1 VYDPWLVLSVIVIP
15 AIMILVG
22 ILIVLKIFKD
32 RKSGFP
38 VADERT
44 RKING
49 KAASYA
55 LIIGSYF
62 MIAFISVLIIGQE
75 FLDLPAI
82 EAGYALIASVLALD
96 LSFLG
101 LRWYFGRKG
110 DFY

>member
-1 VYDPWLVLSVIVIP
+1 MANIGWIIASVGTVALTAVVGIIVIQR
-15 AIMILVG
+15 MLR
-22 ILIVLKIFKD
+22 D

-62 MIAFISVLIIGQE
+62 MIAFTAVLIIGQE
-75 FLDLPAI
+75 FLSLPAL
-82 EAGYALIASVLALD
+82 EAGYALIASLLALD

-101 LRWYFGRKG
+101 LRWYFGRKD
-110 DFY
+110 DF

>member
-1 VYDPWLVLSVIVIP
+1 MRDLWFALGAIVIP
-15 AIMILVG
+15 VIAALVG
-22 ILIVLKIFKD
+22 ILIVWKIFKD
-32 RKSGFP
+32 KKSGFP

-62 MIAFISVLIIGQE
+62 MIAMIAVLIIGQE
-75 FLDLPAI
+75 FPDLPAL
-82 EAGYALIASVLALD
+82 EPGNALIASLLALD

-101 LRWYFGRKG
+101 LRWYFGRKD
-110 DFY
+110 DF